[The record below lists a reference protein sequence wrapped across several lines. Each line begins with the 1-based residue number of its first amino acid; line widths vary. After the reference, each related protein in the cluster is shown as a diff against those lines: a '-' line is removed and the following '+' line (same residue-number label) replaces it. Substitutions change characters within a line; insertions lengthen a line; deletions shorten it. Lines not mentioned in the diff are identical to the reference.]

1 MLVPDLQLTAK
12 TAVAIRQSEDAF
24 EDWRAELRRLAREG
38 RDDSPAELRER
49 VQDQLQPVV
58 RRVEKA
64 ISRSSIASR
73 ALKEQSASTMI
84 TTAVGAA
91 SAAATTGMPVVA
103 AVSGI
108 ASGVLQ
114 WIWKAYRPPR

>member
-1 MLVPDLQLTAK
+1 LGARQPVELLSEVARVLVPDLQLTAK

-73 ALKEQSASTMI
+73 ALCGVCHRGLR
-84 TTAVGAA
+84 AVD
-91 SAAATTGMPVVA
+91 
-103 AVSGI
+103 VSEG
-108 ASGVLQ
+108 S
-114 WIWKAYRPPR
+114 